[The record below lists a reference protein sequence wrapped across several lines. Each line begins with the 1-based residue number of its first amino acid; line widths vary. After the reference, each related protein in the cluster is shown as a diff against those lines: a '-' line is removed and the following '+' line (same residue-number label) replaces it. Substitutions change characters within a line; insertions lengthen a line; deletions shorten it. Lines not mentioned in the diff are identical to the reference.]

1 MAGGNF
7 KRALLVCPDRSMADE
22 LGAVLSRETIVGEIL
37 DCKTYLASRPLA
49 ELLVSGP
56 PDLCFL
62 DVCSTPDQADRI
74 LAQLSDQPTKLPV
87 IALLGRN
94 EPERILRHL
103 RRGAAGFLLRP
114 FSKEQLKAAL
124 EKVAALFPQGRGVAN
139 GAGKVVSVV
148 PAKGSCGAT
157 TIASNLACQAKQLGV
172 SKVLLV
178 DLDPL
183 TSTLSFLW
191 KLKPQYSFADA
202 LSHVNELDADLWK
215 ALVSGYRGLDVLP
228 SPENPSDCAGDAPQ
242 LAELIE
248 YCRGVYDLVFLD
260 LGNPYGAWNLKA
272 ARVADEVLLV
282 VTTDVP
288 AVYGAQRTL
297 ACLERNGIAR
307 HRVRLLV
314 NRFRKDYGLEPGDVE
329 SALGVE
335 ITQLLPYDREA
346 IDSALIEARPVTG
359 NSQFGKSLAE
369 LAARLAD
376 RETAARKPQAG
387 GLLSLFSR
395 A

>member
-1 MAGGNF
+1 
-7 KRALLVCPDRSMADE
+7 MADE
-22 LGAVLSRETIVGEIL
+22 LGAVLWPESAIGEIF
-37 DCKTYLASRPLA
+37 DCKTYPSTQSLTDM
-49 ELLVSGP
+49 LVSER
-56 PDLCFL
+56 PDLCLL
-62 DVCSTPDQADRI
+62 DVCSTPDQAARI
-74 LAQLSDQPTKLPV
+74 LSEFADPPAKLPV

-94 EPERILRHL
+94 EPEMILRYL

-124 EKVAALFPQGRGVAN
+124 EKVAALFPQGRDAATGS
-139 GAGKVVSVV
+139 GKVFTVV

-157 TIASNLACQAKQLGV
+157 TIASNLACQAKQFGV
-172 SKVLLV
+172 SKVLLA
-178 DLDPL
+178 DLDPR

-228 SPENPSDCAGDAPQ
+228 SPENPADCAGEAPQ
-242 LAELIE
+242 LAELVE
-248 YCRGVYDLVFLD
+248 HCRGVYDLVFLD
-260 LGNPYGAWNLKA
+260 LGNPYGTWNLKA
-272 ARVADEVLLV
+272 AKVADEVLLV

-288 AVYGAQRTL
+288 AVYGAQRAL

-307 HRVRLLV
+307 NRVRLLV
-314 NRFRKDYGLEPGDVE
+314 NRFRKDFGLEPEDVE
-329 SALGVE
+329 SSLGVE

-346 IDSALIEARPVTG
+346 IDSALIEARPVAG

-369 LAARLAD
+369 LAARLTD
-376 RETAARKPQAG
+376 RETAVRKPQAG